1 MWAAVAENPH
11 PYRRAYI
18 CESYCRSDQYNGDF
32 RYNLLRG
39 AIPSRD
45 AWYPTQELR
54 STLSPAYLHEP
65 FSPLNIIASFIALHC
80 GINLNLQFSQLA
92 SFGCTIYIFLE
103 SKCGTILQHNQSK
116 HCQYRSSK

>member
-18 CESYCRSDQYNGDF
+18 CASHFRSNQYNGDF

-54 STLSPAYLHEP
+54 PTSSPAYLH
-65 FSPLNIIASFIALHC
+65 
-80 GINLNLQFSQLA
+80 
-92 SFGCTIYIFLE
+92 
-103 SKCGTILQHNQSK
+103 
-116 HCQYRSSK
+116 